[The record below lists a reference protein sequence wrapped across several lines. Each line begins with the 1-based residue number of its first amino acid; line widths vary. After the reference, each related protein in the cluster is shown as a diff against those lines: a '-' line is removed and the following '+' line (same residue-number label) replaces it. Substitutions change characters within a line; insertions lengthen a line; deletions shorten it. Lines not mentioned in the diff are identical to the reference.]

1 MPHGDELFIQPV
13 IDYII
18 QVLQSS
24 DWRGEVPMGTV
35 V

>member
-18 QVLQSS
+18 KLLSPSS
-24 DWRGEVPMGTV
+24 GEFSPFE
-35 V
+35 